1 MTLSE
6 RSEATGRAIF
16 LAIVLVIAAQF
27 YLVFNKAI
35 NWDEFLHYSIVFD
48 LPRGRVV
55 WVFQTI
61 MYRFLDWIPLVAP
74 KVIDGILVARLVML
88 ACEIAAMIFIVLLAR
103 KFVDRQAALLA
114 GLLYVSGGFV
124 FLHGF
129 SLRPDPFVA
138 ALLMG
143 ALYVLAIGRLT
154 VLHIVLAGFLVG
166 LAGMSNMKAIFYA
179 PAFAGV
185 AYLVWHESEK
195 RGRAAFRLAMVPLV
209 AAAVFTILY
218 LFHSPSIASEGAP
231 ASTLSAR
238 MASYVGGD
246 ETPRYGYSLK
256 QFLIAPVLTIG
267 ILLLSIAWRGQD
279 NARRLA
285 LVGLLLPLS
294 TLLFYRNTFPY
305 YFVFILPPICVA
317 ISPSLAWLARRYNV
331 WLVAVAIVATPAALL
346 VSYHDDVLQ
355 RQRLLLSEID
365 RLYPQETG
373 YLAYTGTV
381 SHYPRV
387 IPNLISGVGL
397 KRYHQRGEPVIAR
410 AIERGE
416 TGFVIDDHWV
426 LSAALRKESI
436 PRTLLAEDFAQIG
449 NNFIRYS
456 GPIWVYGKQLCRGQ
470 GKVELYR
477 SGPYTFSSDAVVDG
491 REVAADEPV
500 EINRGTHV
508 IEPMSARCVKLW
520 NLAEPFT
527 DARNWPEG
535 RYTDGF

>member
-27 YLVFNKAI
+27 YLVFSKAI

-74 KVIDGILVARLVML
+74 EVIDGILVARLVML

-103 KFVDRQAALLA
+103 KFVDREAALLA

-166 LAGMSNMKAIFYA
+166 FAGMSNMKAIFYA

-185 AYLVWHESEK
+185 AYLVWHESEY
-195 RGRAAFRLAMVPLV
+195 RGRAAFRLALVPLF
-209 AAAVFTILY
+209 AASVFLILY
-218 LFHSPSIASEGAP
+218 ALHSPSIASEGP
-231 ASTLSAR
+231 ASSSLGSR
-238 MASYVGGD
+238 IASYVGG
-246 ETPRYGYSLK
+246 EIPRYGYSL
-256 QFLIAPVLTIG
+256 QQLLIAPVLTVCTF
-267 ILLLSIAWRGQD
+267 LLPIAWRGQD

-285 LVGLLLPLS
+285 LIGLLLPLA

-331 WLVAVAIVATPAALL
+331 WLVVVAIVATPAALL

-373 YLAYTGTV
+373 YLGYTGTV

-416 TGFVIDDHWV
+416 AGFVIDDYWV
-426 LSAALRKESI
+426 LSAALRKETV
-436 PRTLLAEDFAQIG
+436 RGTLLAEDFAQIG
-449 NNFIRYS
+449 NNFIQYS
-456 GPIWVYGKQLCRGQ
+456 GPIWVYGKQLCRGH
-470 GKVELYR
+470 GKIELYR
-477 SGPYTFSSDAVVDG
+477 SGPYTFSSDVVVDG

-520 NLAEPFT
+520 NLAEPFSNE
-527 DARNWPEG
+527 RNWPEG
-535 RYTDGF
+535 RYTDSF